1 MASTSSPTT
10 KRQRCLSTA
19 LPELGC
25 ETSEFLPERG
35 MLLRHGTSLQLM
47 SLVTAVLDE
56 SQEFGEL
63 DPSADWQKWSERR
76 PEFSLYYAAL
86 VDPAR
91 DGADAVQCVLRA
103 ILDGFPEPKPPHRQR
118 LVIDYVTTRQLAR
131 GKGHASV
138 LIKFVRQA
146 SQIFGA
152 NTYVLATEDS
162 CPFWMEQ
169 GFTLEQASGPEAV
182 HPPLAPALAYQPSVE
197 LHPLA
202 NSRPS
207 RPGRRAQGK
216 PLNAR
221 LNIFNDTHLLRQQ
234 GDDADAGAEEDL
246 ELAQQE
252 GEGAEE
258 GEEEDGE
265 GGEGDQE
272 QEEIDDDAALQA
284 ALAASMLPA
293 ASAPPAPAHGARAAT
308 IDLTR
313 DDDAPAPAGVAGD
326 GEEEDEE
333 LKAALALS
341 MAPP

>member
-169 GFTLEQASGPEAV
+169 GFTLEQ
-182 HPPLAPALAYQPSVE
+182 
-197 LHPLA
+197 
-202 NSRPS
+202 
-207 RPGRRAQGK
+207 GK

-234 GDDADAGAEEDL
+234 GDHADAGAEEDL